1 MILKKVADHHI
12 KHSPWCGEIRE
23 ILERDDYAPLSVAIA
38 VDIQPTRAHFHRTFD
53 EIYFVLDGS
62 IRLKL
67 SDAASGRTWEETL
80 AANELFVIS
89 KGLHHGVVEA
99 SAKNRLCVICTP
111 PFDPKDETTSDRI

>member
-1 MILKKVADHHI
+1 MIVKHVADHQV

-23 ILERDDYAPLSVAIA
+23 ILERRDYGPLSVALA

-62 IRLKL
+62 IELRL
-67 SDAASGRTWEETL
+67 SDTATGKTWTEKL

-89 KGLHHGVVEA
+89 KGLHHGIVAA
-99 SAKNRLCVICTP
+99 SPSNRLCVICTP
-111 PFDPKDETTSDRI
+111 PFDPQDETTSDRI